1 MGNKDNKQDVF
12 NKIAAL
18 RTLNEG
24 YPKFNLTNS
33 VPSINN
39 SDEVIAF
46 LLDLI
51 ISLIG
56 SEELKDVSVDFLSRK
71 LPDIEFSVKNGIK
84 KTLNDG
90 MNMGTNPKTPS
101 FLINGFDIQV
111 KNIDLLDKFKIDPK
125 SETGQLIYD
134 DSTNGLNSINLD
146 TFLFETV
153 QTENQSNLWGSQVG
167 VNTILDIKHIDNTL
181 NVKSGNDY
189 NTKTLRDFNND
200 YIDSLKLFN
209 PDKVINRIMDKI
221 FGVISNTLGK
231 TRDSL
236 IMEAKLNDIIENF
249 INAKDNDVVDDSYF
263 QFSNEQLTNQE
274 FVSTNRSNGVAVLI
288 DCDNYTSSI
297 NFNTLSGISQDISN
311 STTLNEMRVIISNSI
326 TKLLDEATLNTSD
339 VDKNNVKTGFFKII
353 LKELIISLIEMILSP
368 QILLLLLINNKVFG
382 LINFYKDIIEL
393 IRSNTLFIKNIVCV
407 IKDVLI
413 NLLLAIIIK
422 EILRLITAQTINKE
436 KESAKNKLLSIMS
449 LLSVPQEMMLTIRG
463 L

>member
-101 FLINGFDIQV
+101 FLVNGFDVQV
-111 KNIDLLDKFKIDPK
+111 KNIDLLEKFKIDPK
-125 SETGQLIYD
+125 SEVGGLIYD

-167 VNTILDIKHIDNTL
+167 VNTILDIKHSNNIL

-209 PDKVINRIMDKI
+209 PDKVINRIMDKM

-236 IMEAKLNDIIENF
+236 ITEAKLNDIIENF